1 MSLEA
6 IIHLV
11 NSVYPFWESFSE
23 PASAPT
29 LCPPLCAEGPEQYK
43 LTTRREKTSW
53 VRVMGLG
60 MSK

>member
-23 PASAPT
+23 PTSAPT
-29 LCPPLCAEGPEQYK
+29 LCPPLCAEGPEQDK
-43 LTTRREKTSW
+43 LWQQGEKKLA
-53 VRVMGLG
+53 G
-60 MSK
+60 